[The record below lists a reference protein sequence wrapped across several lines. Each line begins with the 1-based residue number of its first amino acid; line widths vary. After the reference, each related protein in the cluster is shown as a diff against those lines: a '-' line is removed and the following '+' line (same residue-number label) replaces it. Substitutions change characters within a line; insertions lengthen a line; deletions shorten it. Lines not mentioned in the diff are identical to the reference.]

1 MKIERRLEIRFY
13 GLMSLNLCCGCW
25 IIGPEFGI
33 NNKNAVKWPIIHPSN
48 HPPLGNSLCFVLFFS
63 LLCLQPTE
71 MALNSQYLDIGHRYS
86 RYAYLHATML
96 PMGGKDG
103 EQLVSKRFG
112 QEQ

>member
-1 MKIERRLEIRFY
+1 
-13 GLMSLNLCCGCW
+13 MSLNLCCDSW

-33 NNKNAVKWPIIHPSN
+33 NNKNAVKFGLLFIHPTI
-48 HPPLGNSLCFVLFFS
+48 HLWVIAFFFS